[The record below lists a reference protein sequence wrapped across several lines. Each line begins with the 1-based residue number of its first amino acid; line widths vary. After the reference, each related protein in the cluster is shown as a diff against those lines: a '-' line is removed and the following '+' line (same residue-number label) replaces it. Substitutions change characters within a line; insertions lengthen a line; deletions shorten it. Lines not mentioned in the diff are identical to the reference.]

1 MPTPNRPQIR
11 IAIEKALKLVMAASG
26 RECPPIT
33 DTTRPVGDF
42 GDFDSLLGLE
52 ATVDLER
59 ELGCKLADGSA
70 FVIEV
75 AGGKKRSLT
84 VAQAVDRVAAMII
97 EPRAA

>member
-1 MPTPNRPQIR
+1 MPTPSKPQIR
-11 IAIEKALKLVMAASG
+11 IAIERALKLVMAASG

-33 DTTRPVGDF
+33 DTTRPIVDF
-42 GDFDSLLGLE
+42 VDFDSLLGLE
-52 ATVDLER
+52 ATVDLEH

-70 FVIEV
+70 FVVEV
-75 AGGKKRSLT
+75 VNGKKRALT